1 MKSTQK
7 FKNAGFI
14 VLSFALV
21 SVILAFTVFSKK
33 RLVRK
38 KRPDFVFLGIGM
50 FSFVLSLPLLV
61 TGFSPQIAKVTSKI
75 QSETIDYAKEDIE
88 EAVSKRANTIIPAVT
103 PSLKHAYKEIKDE
116 KSIEDK
122 LEIAQSLLDRKLIT
136 EEEYKQMGKNILGI
150 K

>member
-14 VLSFALV
+14 VLSFAIV
-21 SVILAFTVFSKK
+21 SVILAFTVFSEKDWYG
-33 RLVRK
+33 

-50 FSFVLSLPLLV
+50 FSFVLSLPLLF

-122 LEIAQSLLDRKLIT
+122 LEMAQSLLDRKLIT
-136 EEEYKQMGKNILGI
+136 EEEYKQMRKNILGI

>member
-1 MKSTQK
+1 MKNTQK

-14 VLSFALV
+14 VLSFAIV

-33 RLVRK
+33 DWYG

-88 EAVSKRANTIIPAVT
+88 KAVSKRANTIIPAVT

-122 LEIAQSLLDRKLIT
+122 LEMAQSLLDRKLIT
-136 EEEYKQMGKNILGI
+136 EEEYKQMRKNILGI